1 MQKRIKKQRNRL
13 STVAGGLDAA
23 QHAMMGAREASVV
36 AKASQRNVGTVRLD
50 HIPATGHSVW
60 GPDHQ
65 EKEGEALGTKD
76 VVKASEIDVVKASEM
91 DVVKA
96 SEMDVVKAS
105 ETPPEAEEAQES
117 QL

>member
-1 MQKRIKKQRNRL
+1 M
-13 STVAGGLDAA
+13 
-23 QHAMMGAREASVV
+23 
-36 AKASQRNVGTVRLD
+36 
-50 HIPATGHSVW
+50 
-60 GPDHQ
+60 
-65 EKEGEALGTKD
+65 GTKD

-105 ETPPEAEEAQES
+105 ETPPEAEEAQGS